1 MSEWLERYRGY
12 ILLQIVN
19 VALVGV
25 LWFCLRRPAPVVM
38 MVQTPVPTPMTP
50 TPAMVRVYVC
60 GAVARPD
67 VYSVPRDAI
76 VKDALLAAGGT
87 TAAADLTRINL
98 ALPVQDGDQI
108 YVPAAGDETAGA
120 SVASPTRA
128 AGSKININKASYE
141 ELLTLPGIGETYAR
155 RIIEYR
161 KKNGPFARV
170 EDLQNVEGIGAATV
184 ERLRSLI
191 TLQ

>member
-12 ILLQIVN
+12 ILLQIAN
-19 VALVGV
+19 VALIGV
-25 LWFCLRRPAPVVM
+25 LWLWLRRPSPVVM
-38 MVQTPVPTPMTP
+38 TVQTPVLTP
-50 TPAMVRVYVC
+50 TAAVVRVYVC
-60 GAVARPD
+60 GAVTRPD
-67 VYSVPRDAI
+67 VYAVPRDAI
-76 VKDALLAAGGT
+76 VKDALLAAGGA
-87 TAAADLTRINL
+87 TAAADLTRLNL
-98 ALPVQDGDQI
+98 ALPVQDGDQV
-108 YVPAAGDETAGA
+108 YVPAVGDEAVSAPA
-120 SVASPTRA
+120 SSPTRA
-128 AGSKININKASYE
+128 TGSKININKASYE

-184 ERLRSLI
+184 ERLRNLI